1 MKRQLKVTVADR
13 VEVGTI
19 VPPSIL
25 FMLLYHSDLKSDK
38 MSHCNFHFES
48 ETF

>member
-13 VEVGTI
+13 VEVGTV

-25 FMLLYHSDLKSDK
+25 FMFLYHSDLKISQK
-38 MSHCNFHFES
+38 VSLQLS
-48 ETF
+48 L